1 MDGREFAPPPH
12 LLSHAL
18 GVEAA
23 RERGALA
30 HRAVGRIASTG
41 HSTAPHPAH
50 FQPAKYFPS
59 PLPMATHSG
68 NALMGNS
75 SATFMGSF
83 LASSLG
89 SAPAHP
95 SGPTSSPS
103 EPAFRNPHTATSQIW
118 FSHSHEV
125 PGYSRF
131 SSSLASTFLPM
142 SHLDHHGNGNSVL
155 YGQHRFYDSQKDG
168 FYLRNLPGQPTL
180 LSTNHSFPSISRA
193 APLGSCSR
201 DREMSHSHK
210 AAKDADRLLAAK
222 EAGKERM
229 SKNEGSSMSSQ
240 RTHKER
246 HSEEDG
252 KDGHKIVHPL
262 MPDIRCKEDLAHMH
276 NSMCENRSKQFN
288 NCLTNSKVMN
298 GDSSKT
304 LLASCT
310 NIGGILP
317 RQMDI
322 HTPSR
327 CTKESLRF
335 ERDFRE
341 NVPSGPM
348 HIECSDSWQTPHHSV
363 AYSVPSSL
371 SNIPPPSSTGSG
383 TFPCLQVHSNLDLFY
398 PTQDK
403 AGRELKVTGPT
414 YVPSVGHFG
423 DKSRPFQVTG
433 ENCKVNRSLG
443 KEKGHEKNAERPDV
457 GTAPNS
463 HAHLKLDG
471 KGMEWPHN
479 SAIKGKQQCGTS
491 TGAQMV
497 IPFTPQAAK
506 GPSGKG
512 STYVMPQTQDC
523 FCSRELDT
531 CCAKLTHSGYMLER
545 EQGGDTQEKAPK
557 ESQGQKVARIRH
569 QHHKLPEVEHIGSG
583 SEMKRRPPELS
594 CMSYNGSHIPPW
606 QGAQIP
612 MGEDRKSSYLDP
624 FSSSLQQAAMLS
636 QGSVLNQDMLA
647 QTDEVSAMK
656 SLLKY
661 SSSFPPGTQALI
673 VGQKTPFGGLGNI
686 RASCVHQ
693 EIKLQGGKSS
703 LDLERLDCTKG
714 RENESSQG
722 DGEVRQPPV
731 GIAVAVARQK
741 ENQNKHEVPCGTES
755 IRQHRHLPGVKGSS
769 RSAYVID
776 LEMEEE
782 NNHYRE
788 ERMSLARLDRE
799 RDHLLRMATSR
810 RGLPILPVQTFQG
823 ENKDLVEL
831 ARLRQSNGCPGE
843 LNPNLMVTGG
853 PSLQANQLATDPSA
867 HAHLTPPHWL
877 PRTGSPSVWMGG
889 HSYGIGHP
897 ALHSNL
903 PPGFPASM
911 PSAMQTVFPLSQDPS
926 AQLVILPTEPPA
938 PHPTPHHLAEVI
950 DPAHSLWPPIY
961 PARAPAPHMQH
972 PGQLSVYPRS
982 QLLRQ
987 QELYMLQQQ
996 HHQHQHHQQQQQQ
1009 QQQRA
1014 QALQLQRHAQVADQ
1028 RKAEEPR
1035 LEAEEHTLE
1044 RSRRSHKTVALNSPK
1059 SLSSPV
1065 ILPSAMCSAKLSPCH
1080 HSPSLRPRSGCPT
1093 PQPTA
1098 VCPLPSCPTPA
1109 PAIVPQSSVASP
1121 PPSQS
1126 SAGSQTAAKRVDG
1139 EASQHY
1145 PESFEPELP
1154 PGYSY
1159 TPVSMGYRSPTPLA
1173 HSADPADAETMQPV
1187 PTAAE
1192 PEQSRTIAHGA
1203 KIHCDARSALT
1214 ERASPRE
1221 QQITANTLDTV
1232 EQNEHSL
1239 LRSSEEKE
1247 TANALPTENS
1257 TVEQLEPSVK
1267 DNVPCLR
1274 HLIASQGNDPE
1285 GRLEGEGCRGQ
1296 TSAVGSAHS
1305 TVEPTTLT
1313 NNTLDVRNSD
1323 HSSLVPEADLRMEG
1337 GTDEEAAQVNQ
1348 DEDCESH
1355 RHASER
1361 DEVLKW
1367 RVDCVAGMNALVA
1380 AGLSMGELLALE
1392 PDFAN
1397 IPVPPSRPATSTFNP
1412 CSGMH
1417 GIALLSELAE
1427 LEQRQQNYDG
1437 TAQGE
1442 DEAVLTHDLQSLAT
1456 IAAAC
1461 SLVEALPIELD
1472 DHHVNTEASRSYVV
1486 RIPRV
1491 LNLRRKY
1498 SWRPK
1503 AETVCPLKA
1512 AIDGMDTLE
1521 LEMRMRLAELQRR
1534 YKEKQREL
1542 AKLQRRH
1549 DHDRDENSRS
1559 PARRG
1564 PGRPRKRKHLSTVLS
1579 SLGQLSELEKCD
1591 SKKAKSIRTGLTL
1604 LCEELR
1610 NEVEPK
1616 KKKCKLAGREGKDQE
1631 DGDHKACSEI
1641 KPRAKKDTPQV
1652 SLVSKL
1658 GKYSPSTKPKVLAK
1672 PANKSHTA
1680 AILKS
1685 ASIASPFRA
1694 KVSALPGK
1702 MQKQL
1707 GKPKMFPV
1715 SHSQERA
1722 KQTTAAPEMGLKVE
1736 SGEED
1741 CVSSTRANFAKS
1753 KVVQKAHSTIKKKPG
1768 IQQKR
1773 KAVGVNVRKCTIK
1786 KRKLEVQATLHEK
1799 EWMSTES
1806 DGFSSD
1812 AAPDLSEDEHNY
1824 NSADGS
1830 DGTLELAVKDSNVG
1844 LHTDYSA
1851 AHTATETDPSPS
1863 SIVKL
1868 EANQKAKK
1876 KKERQ
1881 GLLGILGLPSVDG
1894 DVKIKKRPIKHSQDA
1909 GSAVKKNERLP
1920 ATRKK
1925 GLKAEE
1931 KNKKLKNTK
1940 GGAEVTIW
1948 RRCESDRRPLLHR
1961 ERLFPSEASLPA
1973 KLPSRTQAKKA
1984 TPNRCKNV
1992 TRTSKLLQATF
2003 KKSSGLCISQKGT
2016 NSTDYQRNRL
2026 NKLKSKLP
2034 VKESKGRAVSKLL
2047 ESFAA
2052 DGDFAFDD
2060 DSSFSEEDA
2069 NASVSYSAEL
2079 YVPQSCAISKE
2090 DLKEGLHI
2098 LIPKED
2104 KLLYAGSV
2112 RILQTPDIYGVV
2124 IEGERG
2130 NRQRIYSLEQLLQEA
2145 VLDVRPLSRQFLP
2158 PATRVCAYWSQ
2169 KSRCLYP
2176 GTIIQ
2181 TGSSSDEEEEDRDDF
2196 VTVEFDD
2203 GDVGRISLSNIRLLP
2218 PDYKIQCTEP
2228 SPALLVSNGRLRVR
2242 RFPVERRDGIVSN
2255 QNHSLDGHNPAELS
2269 KKSGKKTFLK
2279 GKAEKGKGVSN
2290 SEVSTLLKGEYM
2302 LSKRSET
2309 LINWPG
2315 IVQTKKKIS
2324 TKNTMILENLFEF
2337 NGSTR
2342 RMKGKERFLPI
2353 HGLPPPVFSGGFKVD
2368 SFSSIA
2374 STFGAFGSSPSLIP
2388 NPKPLKYRKMEK
2400 LDISIPK
2407 GGKRKAETEYLVKL
2421 DHEGVMSPKTKN
2433 GKALMMSEKEFG
2445 VKSGAVYSQ
2454 AALLSKE
2461 RNRRIE
2467 LLKGKHA
2474 QLRNLPLSL
2483 AMNEYTGQSEFAMD
2497 CDSDSHSSLSD
2508 MDDEDESRNLRQS
2521 VTSRFMSRLSV
2532 LSSSSGS
2539 SSSST
2544 SGSTST
2550 SSLCS
2555 SDNDDSSYSSDD
2567 DSTLLLQTCMTRP
2580 VPTMLA
2586 SSDPRQA
2593 EAKIAPHSFS
2603 VKSVMS
2609 ATKIKQ
2615 RRQEELRLQK
2625 AKEVSKRQRL
2635 PSVENR
2641 PKISS
2646 FLPARQ
2652 LWKWSGKPTQRRGMK
2667 GKAKKLYYKAIVRGK
2682 ETICVGDCAVFLS
2695 VGRPNL
2701 PYIGRIESMWESWGS
2716 NMVVKVKWF
2725 YHPEETKLGK
2735 KCNDGKKALYQS
2747 CHEDEN
2753 DVQTISHK
2761 CQVVGLEQY
2770 EQMIKTKKYQDSQ
2783 DLYYLAG
2790 TYDPTIGRILNADGV
2805 PNLC

>member
-1 MDGREFAPPPH
+1 
-12 LLSHAL
+12 
-18 GVEAA
+18 
-23 RERGALA
+23 
-30 HRAVGRIASTG
+30 
-41 HSTAPHPAH
+41 
-50 FQPAKYFPS
+50 
-59 PLPMATHSG
+59 
-68 NALMGNS
+68 MGNS

-95 SGPTSSPS
+95 AGPTSSPS
-103 EPAFRNPHTATSQIW
+103 EPAFRSPHSATSQIW

-142 SHLDHHGNGNSVL
+142 SHLDHHSNGNNVL
-155 YGQHRFYDSQKDG
+155 YGQHRFYDTQKDG

-193 APLGSCSR
+193 TPSHPIGSCSR

-210 AAKDADRLLAAK
+210 TIKETDRLLTSK
-222 EAGKERM
+222 EPNKERM
-229 SKNEGSSMSSQ
+229 SKNEANSLNSQ

-246 HSEEDG
+246 HSEDDG
-252 KDGHKIVHPL
+252 KDRHKIVLPL
-262 MPDIRCKEDLAHMH
+262 TPDVRCKEDITNMH
-276 NSMCENRSKQFN
+276 NSMCENRNKHFN
-288 NCLTNSKVMN
+288 SCLTNSKVMN
-298 GDSSKT
+298 GDSNKT

-322 HTPSR
+322 HTPGR

-341 NVPSGPM
+341 NGPSGPV
-348 HIECSDSWQTPHHSV
+348 HVECSDSWQTPHHSV

-371 SNIPPPSSTGSG
+371 SNIPSSSSTASG

-403 AGRELKVTGPT
+403 ASRELKVTGPT
-414 YVPSVGHFG
+414 YVPSVGHFS
-423 DKSRPFQVTG
+423 DKSRPFQVTA
-433 ENCKVNRSLG
+433 ENCKVNRNMG
-443 KEKGHEKNAERPDV
+443 KEKTHDKSTERSDI
-457 GTAPNS
+457 GTVPNS
-463 HAHLKLDG
+463 HTSLKLDG
-471 KGMEWPHN
+471 KGMDWPHN
-479 SAIKGKQQCGTS
+479 SAIKSKQQCVSS

-497 IPFTPQAAK
+497 MPFTPQAAK

-512 STYVMPQTQDC
+512 STYVMPQSQDC
-523 FCSRELDT
+523 FCSKELET
-531 CCAKLTHSGYMLER
+531 CCAKLTHSSYVLDR
-545 EQGGDTQEKAPK
+545 EHGSDAHEKASK
-557 ESQGQKVARIRH
+557 DSQGQKVARIRH

-594 CMSYNGSHIPPW
+594 CMSYNGSHIPSW
-606 QGAQIP
+606 QSPQIP

-636 QGSVLNQDMLA
+636 QGSVLNQDMLG

-693 EIKLQGGKSS
+693 EIKFQSGKSN
-703 LDLERLDCTKG
+703 LDLERPDCAKG
-714 RENESSQG
+714 RESESSQG

-741 ENQNKHEVPCGTES
+741 DNQNKHDLPCSAES
-755 IRQHRHLPGVKGSS
+755 NRQHRHLPGLKGSS

-776 LEMEEE
+776 LEAEEE
-782 NNHYRE
+782 NNHFRE
-788 ERMSLARLDRE
+788 ERMGLSRLDRE
-799 RDHLLRMATSR
+799 RDQLLR
-810 RGLPILPVQTFQG
+810 
-823 ENKDLVEL
+823 ENKELVDF
-831 ARLRQSNGCPGE
+831 ARIRPSNGCPGD
-843 LNPNLMVTGG
+843 LNANLMVTGG
-853 PSLQANQLATDPSA
+853 SSLQANQLGSDPNA
-867 HAHLTPPHWL
+867 HPHLTPSHWL

-938 PHPTPHHLAEVI
+938 PHPTPHHLAEVM

-961 PARAPAPHMQH
+961 PARAPTSHMQH

-982 QLLRQ
+982 PLLRQ
-987 QELYMLQQQ
+987 QELYMLQ
-996 HHQHQHHQQQQQQ
+996 QQQQQQ

-1014 QALQLQRHAQVADQ
+1014 QALELQRHSQLVDH
-1028 RKAEEPR
+1028 RKADERR

-1044 RSRRSHKTVALNSPK
+1044 RNRRSNKAVALSSPK
-1059 SLSSPV
+1059 NLSSPV
-1065 ILPSAMCSAKLSPCH
+1065 ILPSN
-1080 HSPSLRPRSGCPT
+1080 
-1093 PQPTA
+1093 
-1098 VCPLPSCPTPA
+1098 PA
-1109 PAIVPQSSVASP
+1109 TVPQSSAVS
-1121 PPSQS
+1121 PPSQNS
-1126 SAGSQTAAKRVDG
+1126 TGNQTAEKRV
-1139 EASQHY
+1139 ERQPPQHY
-1145 PESFEPELP
+1145 PESFEPDLP
-1154 PGYSY
+1154 PGYTY
-1159 TPVSMGYRSPTPLA
+1159 TTVAMGYSSPSPLV
-1173 HSADPADAETMQPV
+1173 HSADLADPETMQPV
-1187 PTAAE
+1187 TTAAE
-1192 PEQSRTIAHGA
+1192 PEQSRTFTPGE
-1203 KIHCDARSALT
+1203 KIHCDTQSNLAEEVNPT
-1214 ERASPRE
+1214 DK
-1221 QQITANTLDTV
+1221 QITTNKLDVVEQKMHKVLCTSEKKDTVNTL
-1232 EQNEHSL
+1232 L
-1239 LRSSEEKE
+1239 
-1247 TANALPTENS
+1247 AENS
-1257 TVEQLEPSVK
+1257 TVEQLESSVK
-1267 DNVPCLR
+1267 ENMECSR
-1274 HLIASQGNDPE
+1274 HLIASQGIVTDGGLTGEE
-1285 GRLEGEGCRGQ
+1285 GGQ
-1296 TSAVGSAHS
+1296 DNSVTKSPHS
-1305 TVEPTTLT
+1305 TSESRTLPDE
-1313 NNTLDVRNSD
+1313 TLDVRNSD
-1323 HSSLVPEADLRMEG
+1323 CLGSVAEMDLNQECRIV
-1337 GTDEEAAQVNQ
+1337 EETKQVNQ
-1348 DEDCESH
+1348 DEDSETSH
-1355 RHASER
+1355 DASER
-1361 DEVLKW
+1361 DEVFKW
-1367 RVDCVAGMNALVA
+1367 RLDCMAGMDALVA
-1380 AGLSMGELLALE
+1380 AGLSMGELFGLE
-1392 PDFAN
+1392 PE
-1397 IPVPPSRPATSTFNP
+1397 VPSAPIVPSCPTTSTYYP
-1412 CSGMH
+1412 GSGMH

-1427 LEQRQQNYDG
+1427 LERQRQSYDG
-1437 TAQGE
+1437 TSQGE
-1442 DEAVLTHDLQSLAT
+1442 DEAILTHDLQRLAT
-1456 IAAAC
+1456 IAAAR
-1461 SLVEALPIELD
+1461 SLVEAVPLEMD
-1472 DHHVNTEASRSYVV
+1472 DPQTDLGSSRSYVV

-1498 SWRPK
+1498 SWSPK
-1503 AETVCPLKA
+1503 AETVCPLKV
-1512 AIDGMDTLE
+1512 AIDGMDTQE
-1521 LEMRMRLAELQRR
+1521 LEMRMKLAELQRR

-1549 DHDRDENSRS
+1549 DHERDENSRS

-1591 SKKAKSIRTGLTL
+1591 SKKAKSIRTGLSL

-1610 NEVEPK
+1610 NEGEPK
-1616 KKKCKLAGREGKDQE
+1616 KKKCKLPGRESKEQE
-1631 DGDHKACSEI
+1631 YSGNKTGSEM
-1641 KPRAKKDTPQV
+1641 KPKAKKDTPQTN
-1652 SLVSKL
+1652 LTSKL
-1658 GKYSPSTKPKVLAK
+1658 GKYSSRPKQKVLGKA
-1672 PANKSHTA
+1672 ANKSHTT

-1685 ASIASPFRA
+1685 ANTSHFRG
-1694 KVSALPGK
+1694 KTTALPGK
-1702 MQKQL
+1702 IQKQL
-1707 GKPKMFPV
+1707 GKAKTASIP
-1715 SHSQERA
+1715 HSQERA
-1722 KQTTAAPEMGLKVE
+1722 KHSTATSEKASKIE

-1741 CVSSTRANFAKS
+1741 GLSTSKVPFSKS
-1753 KVVQKAHSTIKKKPG
+1753 KAAQKTNSDMKKKPG
-1768 IQQKR
+1768 IQPKR
-1773 KAVGVNVRKCTIK
+1773 RAVGVKVQKASNK
-1786 KRKLEVQATLHEK
+1786 KQKQEAQALVTEK

-1812 AAPDLSEDEHNY
+1812 ADMSEDDNNY

-1830 DGTLELAVKDSNVG
+1830 DAITELPIKDSNPG
-1844 LHTDYSA
+1844 LRTEYSA
-1851 AHTATETDPSPS
+1851 SLTATDIGPSPS
-1863 SIVKL
+1863 SVVKL

-1881 GLLGILGLPSVDG
+1881 GLLGTLGFSSADG
-1894 DVKIKKRPIKHSQDA
+1894 DVKIKKRPAKHGLES
-1909 GSAVKKNERLP
+1909 SNAVKKTEKLP
-1920 ATRKK
+1920 AMKK
-1925 GLKAEE
+1925 KALKAGE
-1931 KNKKLKNTK
+1931 KNKKMKNSK
-1940 GGAEVTIW
+1940 G
-1948 RRCESDRRPLLHR
+1948 
-1961 ERLFPSEASLPA
+1961 PA
-1973 KLPSRTQAKKA
+1973 
-1984 TPNRCKNV
+1984 
-1992 TRTSKLLQATF
+1992 
-2003 KKSSGLCISQKGT
+2003 
-2016 NSTDYQRNRL
+2016 
-2026 NKLKSKLP
+2026 
-2034 VKESKGRAVSKLL
+2034 ESKGRAVSKLL

-2052 DGDFAFDD
+2052 EDDFAFDE
-2060 DSSFSEEDA
+2060 DSSFSEEDE
-2069 NASVSYSAEL
+2069 NASVSCSAEL
-2079 YVPQSCAISKE
+2079 CVPQSCSISKE
-2090 DLKEGLHI
+2090 DLKEGLRI

-2104 KLLYAGSV
+2104 KLLYAGCV
-2112 RILQTPDIYGVV
+2112 KILQSPDIYSVV

-2145 VLDVRPLSRQFLP
+2145 VLDVKPSSTQFLP
-2158 PATRVCAYWSQ
+2158 PSTRVCAYWSQ

-2176 GTIIQ
+2176 GTIVQ
-2181 TGSSSDEEEEDRDDF
+2181 SSSSEEEEEEDASDF

-2242 RFPVERRDGIVSN
+2242 KLPSEKREIAESS
-2255 QNHSLDGHNPAELS
+2255 QNHTLNGKNSSELS
-2269 KKSGKKTFLK
+2269 KNSGKKTSVK
-2279 GKAEKGKGVSN
+2279 GKAGKGVLN
-2290 SEVSTLLKGEYM
+2290 TEVSTLLKAGHM
-2302 LSKRSET
+2302 LSKKT
-2309 LINWPG
+2309 DVLINWPG
-2315 IVQTKKKIS
+2315 IIQTKKRNSSKS
-2324 TKNTMILENLFEF
+2324 TTALENLFQL
-2337 NGSTR
+2337 NGSTK
-2342 RMKGKERFLPI
+2342 RMKGKERFLPVQ
-2353 HGLPPPVFSGGFKVD
+2353 GLPPPIFSGGFEVD

-2374 STFGAFGSSPSLIP
+2374 NTFASFGSSSSLAP
-2388 NPKPLKYRKMEK
+2388 NPKALKYRRVEK
-2400 LDISIPK
+2400 LDVSVPK
-2407 GGKRKAETEYLVKL
+2407 GGKRKTGAEYLVKL
-2421 DHEGVMSPKTKN
+2421 DHEGVTSPKTKN
-2433 GKALMMSEKEFG
+2433 GKALLMSEKEFG
-2445 VKSGAVYSQ
+2445 GKVAAGYSQ
-2454 AALLSKE
+2454 LSKE
-2461 RNRRIE
+2461 RNGRIE

-2474 QLRNLPLSL
+2474 QLQNLPMSL
-2483 AMNEYTGQSEFAMD
+2483 AMNEYTGQSEFGMD
-2497 CDSDSHSSLSD
+2497 CDTDSHSSYSY
-2508 MDDEDESRNLRQS
+2508 DEEENRNLQQS
-2521 VTSRFMSRLSV
+2521 VTSRFMTRLSV
-2532 LSSSSGS
+2532 SSSSSAS

-2567 DSTLLLQTCMTRP
+2567 DSTVLLQTCMTHP
-2580 VPTMLA
+2580 VPAMLTP
-2586 SSDPRQA
+2586 SDPRQT
-2593 EAKIAPHSFS
+2593 EPKMSPPSFS
-2603 VKSVMS
+2603 VKSVMP
-2609 ATKIKQ
+2609 ANKIKLK
-2615 RRQEELRLQK
+2615 RQEEFRLQK
-2625 AKEVSKRQRL
+2625 AKELSKRQRL

-2761 CQVVGLEQY
+2761 CQVVSLEHY

-2805 PNLC
+2805 PSLC

>member
-95 SGPTSSPS
+95 AGPTSSPS
-103 EPAFRNPHTATSQIW
+103 EPAFRSPHSATSQIW

-142 SHLDHHGNGNSVL
+142 SHLDHHSNGNNVL
-155 YGQHRFYDSQKDG
+155 YGQHRFYDTQKDG

-193 APLGSCSR
+193 TPSHPIGSCSR

-210 AAKDADRLLAAK
+210 TIKETDRLLTSK
-222 EAGKERM
+222 EPNKERM
-229 SKNEGSSMSSQ
+229 SKNEANSLNSQ

-246 HSEEDG
+246 HSEDDG
-252 KDGHKIVHPL
+252 KDRHKIVLPL
-262 MPDIRCKEDLAHMH
+262 TPDVRCKEDITNMH
-276 NSMCENRSKQFN
+276 NSMCENRNKHFN
-288 NCLTNSKVMN
+288 SCLTNSKVMN
-298 GDSSKT
+298 GDSNKT

-322 HTPSR
+322 HTPGR

-341 NVPSGPM
+341 NGPSGPV
-348 HIECSDSWQTPHHSV
+348 HVECSDSWQTPHHSV

-371 SNIPPPSSTGSG
+371 SNIPSSSSTASG

-403 AGRELKVTGPT
+403 ASRELKVTGPT
-414 YVPSVGHFG
+414 YVPSVGHFS
-423 DKSRPFQVTG
+423 DKSRPFQVTA
-433 ENCKVNRSLG
+433 ENCKVNRNMG
-443 KEKGHEKNAERPDV
+443 KEKTHDKSTERSDI
-457 GTAPNS
+457 GTVPNS
-463 HAHLKLDG
+463 HTSLKLDG
-471 KGMEWPHN
+471 KGMDWPHN
-479 SAIKGKQQCGTS
+479 SAIKSKQQCVSS

-497 IPFTPQAAK
+497 MPFTPQAAK

-512 STYVMPQTQDC
+512 STYVMPQSQDC
-523 FCSRELDT
+523 FCSKELET
-531 CCAKLTHSGYMLER
+531 CCAKLTHSSYMLDR
-545 EQGGDTQEKAPK
+545 EHGSDAHEKASK
-557 ESQGQKVARIRH
+557 DSQGQKVARIRH
-569 QHHKLPEVEHIGSG
+569 QHHKLPEVEHIASG
-583 SEMKRRPPELS
+583 SEIKRRPPELS
-594 CMSYNGSHIPPW
+594 CMSYNGSHIPSW
-606 QGAQIP
+606 QSPQIP

-636 QGSVLNQDMLA
+636 QGSVLNQDMLG

-693 EIKLQGGKSS
+693 EIKFQSGKSN
-703 LDLERLDCTKG
+703 LDLERPDCAKG
-714 RENESSQG
+714 RESESSQG

-741 ENQNKHEVPCGTES
+741 DNQNKHDLPCSAES
-755 IRQHRHLPGVKGSS
+755 NRQHRHLPGLKGSS

-776 LEMEEE
+776 LEAEEE
-782 NNHYRE
+782 NNHFRE
-788 ERMSLARLDRE
+788 ERMGLSRLDRE
-799 RDHLLRMATSR
+799 RDQLLR
-810 RGLPILPVQTFQG
+810 
-823 ENKDLVEL
+823 ENKELVDF
-831 ARLRQSNGCPGE
+831 ARIRPSNGCPGD
-843 LNPNLMVTGG
+843 LNANLMVTGG
-853 PSLQANQLATDPSA
+853 SSLQANQLGSDPNA
-867 HAHLTPPHWL
+867 HPHLTPPHWL

-938 PHPTPHHLAEVI
+938 PHPTPHHLAEVM

-961 PARAPAPHMQH
+961 PARAPTSHMQH

-982 QLLRQ
+982 PLLRQ
-987 QELYMLQQQ
+987 QELYMLQ
-996 HHQHQHHQQQQQQ
+996 QQQQQQ

-1014 QALQLQRHAQVADQ
+1014 QALELQRHSQLVDH
-1028 RKAEEPR
+1028 RKADERR

-1044 RSRRSHKTVALNSPK
+1044 RNRRSNKAVSLSSPK
-1059 SLSSPV
+1059 NLSSPV
-1065 ILPSAMCSAKLSPCH
+1065 ILPSSMCSAKLSPCH
-1080 HSPSLRPRSGCPT
+1080 HSPSLGPKSGSPT
-1093 PQPTA
+1093 PQPNA
-1098 VCPLPSCPTPA
+1098 VCALPSCPSSDPA
-1109 PAIVPQSSVASP
+1109 TVPQSSAVS
-1121 PPSQS
+1121 PPSQNS
-1126 SAGSQTAAKRVDG
+1126 TENQTAEKRV
-1139 EASQHY
+1139 ERQPPQHY
-1145 PESFEPELP
+1145 PGSFEPDLP
-1154 PGYSY
+1154 PGYTY
-1159 TPVSMGYRSPTPLA
+1159 TAVAMGYSSPSPLV
-1173 HSADPADAETMQPV
+1173 HSADLADPETMQPV
-1187 PTAAE
+1187 TTAAE
-1192 PEQSRTIAHGA
+1192 PEQSRTFTPGE
-1203 KIHCDARSALT
+1203 KIHCDTQSNLAEEVNPT
-1214 ERASPRE
+1214 DK
-1221 QQITANTLDTV
+1221 QITTNNLDVVEQKMHKVLCTSEKKDTVNTL
-1232 EQNEHSL
+1232 L
-1239 LRSSEEKE
+1239 
-1247 TANALPTENS
+1247 AENS
-1257 TVEQLEPSVK
+1257 TVEQLESSVK
-1267 DNVPCLR
+1267 ENMECSR
-1274 HLIASQGNDPE
+1274 HLIASQGIVTDGGLTGEE
-1285 GRLEGEGCRGQ
+1285 GGQ
-1296 TSAVGSAHS
+1296 DNSVTKSPHS
-1305 TVEPTTLT
+1305 TSESRTLPDE
-1313 NNTLDVRNSD
+1313 TLDVRNSD
-1323 HSSLVPEADLRMEG
+1323 CLGSVAEMDLNQECRIV
-1337 GTDEEAAQVNQ
+1337 EEAKQVNQ
-1348 DEDCESH
+1348 DEDSETSH
-1355 RHASER
+1355 DASER
-1361 DEVLKW
+1361 DEVFKW
-1367 RVDCVAGMNALVA
+1367 RLDCMAGMDALVA
-1380 AGLSMGELLALE
+1380 AGLSMGELFGLE
-1392 PDFAN
+1392 PE
-1397 IPVPPSRPATSTFNP
+1397 VPSAPIAPSFPTTSTYYP
-1412 CSGMH
+1412 GSGMH

-1427 LEQRQQNYDG
+1427 LERQRQSYDG
-1437 TAQGE
+1437 TSQGE
-1442 DEAVLTHDLQSLAT
+1442 DEAILTHDLQSLAT
-1456 IAAAC
+1456 IAAAR
-1461 SLVEALPIELD
+1461 SLVEAVPLEMD
-1472 DHHVNTEASRSYVV
+1472 DPQTDLGSSRSYVV

-1498 SWRPK
+1498 SWSPK
-1503 AETVCPLKA
+1503 AETVCPLKV
-1512 AIDGMDTLE
+1512 AIDGMDTQE
-1521 LEMRMRLAELQRR
+1521 LEMRMKLAELQRR

-1549 DHDRDENSRS
+1549 DHERDENSRS

-1591 SKKAKSIRTGLTL
+1591 SKKAKSIRTGLSL

-1610 NEVEPK
+1610 NEGEPK
-1616 KKKCKLAGREGKDQE
+1616 KKKCKLPGRESKEQE
-1631 DGDHKACSEI
+1631 YSGNKTGSEM
-1641 KPRAKKDTPQV
+1641 KPKAKKDTPQTN
-1652 SLVSKL
+1652 LTSKL
-1658 GKYSPSTKPKVLAK
+1658 GKYSSRPKQKVLGKA
-1672 PANKSHTA
+1672 ANKSHTT

-1685 ASIASPFRA
+1685 ANTSHFRG
-1694 KVSALPGK
+1694 KTTALPGK
-1702 MQKQL
+1702 IQKQL
-1707 GKPKMFPV
+1707 GKAKTASIP
-1715 SHSQERA
+1715 HSQERA
-1722 KQTTAAPEMGLKVE
+1722 KHSTATSEKASKIE

-1741 CVSSTRANFAKS
+1741 GLSTSKVPFSKS
-1753 KVVQKAHSTIKKKPG
+1753 KAAQKTNSDMKKKPG
-1768 IQQKR
+1768 IQPKR
-1773 KAVGVNVRKCTIK
+1773 RAVGVKVQKATNK
-1786 KRKLEVQATLHEK
+1786 KQKQEAQALVTEK

-1812 AAPDLSEDEHNY
+1812 AGQLISDMSEDDNNY

-1830 DGTLELAVKDSNVG
+1830 DAITELPIKDSNPG
-1844 LHTDYSA
+1844 LRTEYSA
-1851 AHTATETDPSPS
+1851 SLTATDIGPSPS
-1863 SIVKL
+1863 SVVKL

-1881 GLLGILGLPSVDG
+1881 GLLGTLGFSSADG
-1894 DVKIKKRPIKHSQDA
+1894 DVKIKKRPAKHGLES
-1909 GSAVKKNERLP
+1909 SNAVKKTEKLP
-1920 ATRKK
+1920 AMKK
-1925 GLKAEE
+1925 KALKAGE
-1931 KNKKLKNTK
+1931 KNKKMKNSK
-1940 GGAEVTIW
+1940 GPAEVTIW
-1948 RRCESDRRPLLHR
+1948 HHFESDLRPLLHDG
-1961 ERLFPSEASLPA
+1961 RLLPGGSSVPA
-1973 KLPSRTQAKKA
+1973 KLASRRQTRKGSA
-1984 TPNRCKNV
+1984 NRCKNV
-1992 TRTSKLLQATF
+1992 TRKNKVLQATF
-2003 KKSSGLCISQKGT
+2003 KKSSGLCLSQKRA
-2016 NSTDYQRNRL
+2016 NPTDHNRNRL

-2052 DGDFAFDD
+2052 EDDFAFDE
-2060 DSSFSEEDA
+2060 DSSFSEEDE
-2069 NASVSYSAEL
+2069 NASVSCSADL
-2079 YVPQSCAISKE
+2079 CVPQSCTISKE
-2090 DLKEGLHI
+2090 DLKEGLRI

-2104 KLLYAGSV
+2104 KLLYAGCV
-2112 RILQTPDIYGVV
+2112 KILQSPDIYSVV

-2145 VLDVRPLSRQFLP
+2145 VLDVKPSSTQFLP
-2158 PATRVCAYWSQ
+2158 PSTRVCAYWSQ

-2181 TGSSSDEEEEDRDDF
+2181 TGSSSEEEEEEDASDF

-2242 RFPVERRDGIVSN
+2242 KLPSEKREIAESS
-2255 QNHSLDGHNPAELS
+2255 QNHTLNGKNSSELS
-2269 KKSGKKTFLK
+2269 KSSGKKTSVK
-2279 GKAEKGKGVSN
+2279 GKAGKGVLN
-2290 SEVSTLLKGEYM
+2290 TEVSTLLKAGHM
-2302 LSKRSET
+2302 LSKKT
-2309 LINWPG
+2309 DVLINWPG
-2315 IVQTKKKIS
+2315 IIQTKKRNSSKS
-2324 TKNTMILENLFEF
+2324 TTALENLFQL
-2337 NGSTR
+2337 NGSTK
-2342 RMKGKERFLPI
+2342 RMRGKERFLPVQ
-2353 HGLPPPVFSGGFKVD
+2353 GLPPPIFSGGFEVD

-2374 STFGAFGSSPSLIP
+2374 NTFASFGSSSSLAP
-2388 NPKPLKYRKMEK
+2388 NPKALKYRRVEKM
-2400 LDISIPK
+2400 DVSVPK
-2407 GGKRKAETEYLVKL
+2407 GGKRKTGAEYLVKL
-2421 DHEGVMSPKTKN
+2421 DHEGVTSPKTKN
-2433 GKALMMSEKEFG
+2433 GKALLMSEKEFG
-2445 VKSGAVYSQ
+2445 GKVATGYSQ
-2454 AALLSKE
+2454 LSKE
-2461 RNRRIE
+2461 RNGRIE

-2474 QLRNLPLSL
+2474 QLQNLPMSL
-2483 AMNEYTGQSEFAMD
+2483 AMNEYTGQSEFGMD
-2497 CDSDSHSSLSD
+2497 CDTDSHSSYSY
-2508 MDDEDESRNLRQS
+2508 DEEENRNLQQS
-2521 VTSRFMSRLSV
+2521 VTSRFMTRLSV
-2532 LSSSSGS
+2532 SSSSSAS

-2567 DSTLLLQTCMTRP
+2567 DSTVLLQTCMTHP
-2580 VPTMLA
+2580 VPAMLTP
-2586 SSDPRQA
+2586 SDPRQT
-2593 EAKIAPHSFS
+2593 EPKMSPPSFS
-2603 VKSVMS
+2603 VKSVMP
-2609 ATKIKQ
+2609 ANKIKLK
-2615 RRQEELRLQK
+2615 RQEEFRLQK
-2625 AKEVSKRQRL
+2625 AKELSKRQRL

-2761 CQVVGLEQY
+2761 CQVVSLEHY

-2805 PNLC
+2805 PSLC

>member
-89 SAPAHP
+89 SASAHP
-95 SGPTSSPS
+95 AGPTSSPS
-103 EPAFRNPHTATSQIW
+103 EPAFRSPHTATSQIW

-142 SHLDHHGNGNSVL
+142 SHLDHHGNSNSVL

-180 LSTNHSFPSISRA
+180 LSTNHSFPSISRT
-193 APLGSCSR
+193 APIGSCTR

-210 AAKDADRLLAAK
+210 TVKETERPLAAK
-222 EAGKERM
+222 EPGKERM
-229 SKNEGSSMSSQ
+229 SKNETNTMNSQ

-252 KDGHKIVHPL
+252 KDGRKIVHSL
-262 MPDIRCKEDLAHMH
+262 MPDIRCKEDLTNMH
-276 NSMCENRSKQFN
+276 NSMCENRNKQFN
-288 NCLTNSKVMN
+288 SCLTNSKVMN

-322 HTPSR
+322 HTPGR

-335 ERDFRE
+335 ERDLRE
-341 NVPSGPM
+341 NGPSGPM

-371 SNIPPPSSTGSG
+371 SNIPPSSSTGSG

-423 DKSRPFQVTG
+423 DKSRPFQVAA
-433 ENCKVNRSLG
+433 EDCKISRSMG
-443 KEKGHEKNAERPDV
+443 KEKTQEKTTERTDV
-457 GTAPNS
+457 GTVPGS
-463 HAHLKLDG
+463 HLHLKLDG
-471 KGMEWPHN
+471 KGMDWPHN
-479 SAIKGKQQCGTS
+479 SAIKSKQQCGSS

-523 FCSRELDT
+523 FCSRELET
-531 CCAKLTHSGYMLER
+531 CCAKLTHSSYMLDR
-545 EQGGDTQEKAPK
+545 EQGSDVQEKASK
-557 ESQGQKVARIRH
+557 DSQGQKVARIRH

-594 CMSYNGSHIPPW
+594 CMSYSGSHIPPW

-612 MGEDRKSSYLDP
+612 MGEDRKNSYLDP

-636 QGSVLNQDMLA
+636 QGSVLNQDMLGQA
-647 QTDEVSAMK
+647 DEVSAMK

-693 EIKLQGGKSS
+693 EIKLQSGKSS

-714 RENESSQG
+714 RESESSQG

-741 ENQNKHEVPCGTES
+741 DNQKHELPCGGES
-755 IRQHRHLPGVKGSS
+755 SRQHRHVPGVKGSS

-776 LEMEEE
+776 LEVEEE
-782 NNHYRE
+782 GNHFRE
-788 ERMSLARLDRE
+788 ERMGLARLDRE
-799 RDHLLRMATSR
+799 RDHLLR
-810 RGLPILPVQTFQG
+810 

-831 ARLRQSNGCPGE
+831 ARIRPSNGCPGD

-853 PSLQANQLATDPSA
+853 SSLQANQLGTDPSA
-867 HAHLTPPHWL
+867 HPHLTTPHWL
-877 PRTGSPSVWMGG
+877 PRTGSPSVWMGS

-938 PHPTPHHLAEVI
+938 AHPTPHHLAEVI

-961 PARAPAPHMQH
+961 PARAPASHMQH

-996 HHQHQHHQQQQQQ
+996 HQQHQQQQQQQQ

-1014 QALQLQRHAQVADQ
+1014 QALQLQRHSQLTDQ
-1028 RKAEEPR
+1028 RKAEESR
-1035 LEAEEHTLE
+1035 IEAEEHTLE
-1044 RSRRSHKTVALNSPK
+1044 RNRRSHKTVALNSPK
-1059 SLSSPV
+1059 NLSSPV
-1065 ILPSAMCSAKLSPCH
+1065 ILPSGMCSAKLSPCR
-1080 HSPSLRPRSGCPT
+1080 HSPSLTPKSGCPT

-1098 VCPLPSCPTPA
+1098 VCPLPSCPTSGPA
-1109 PAIVPQSSVASP
+1109 AVPQTSVVSP
-1121 PPSQS
+1121 PSSQNS
-1126 SAGSQTAAKRVDG
+1126 TGSQMAEKRVEG
-1139 EASQHY
+1139 EPSQHY
-1145 PESFEPELP
+1145 SESFEPEIP

-1159 TPVSMGYRSPTPLA
+1159 TAVTMGYRSPTPLV
-1173 HSADPADAETMQPV
+1173 HPANPTDAETMQPV
-1187 PTAAE
+1187 PTPSAE
-1192 PEQSRTIAHGA
+1192 PEQSRTITPGA
-1203 KIHCDARSALT
+1203 KIHCDTHSVLT
-1214 ERASPRE
+1214 VGTSPSE
-1221 QQITANTLDTV
+1221 QQITASDLDIV
-1232 EQNEHSL
+1232 EQHEHSL
-1239 LRSSEEKE
+1239 LRSTEEKE
-1247 TANALPTENS
+1247 TVNVSPAENS
-1257 TVEQLEPSVK
+1257 TVEQLEPSMK
-1267 DNVPCLR
+1267 ENMECLR
-1274 HLIASQGNDPE
+1274 HLIASQGNDTD
-1285 GRLEGEGCRGQ
+1285 GRLTEECGQ
-1296 TSAVGSAHS
+1296 ETSANESPHS
-1305 TVEPTTLT
+1305 TSEPTTLT
-1313 NNTLDVRNSD
+1313 NETLDVRNSD
-1323 HSSLVPEADLRMEG
+1323 HLSSVPETDLKRECNTAG
-1337 GTDEEAAQVNQ
+1337 EATQENQ
-1348 DEDCESH
+1348 DEDSEISH
-1355 RHASER
+1355 DAPER

-1367 RVDCVAGMNALVA
+1367 RLDCIAGMNALVA
-1380 AGLSMGELLALE
+1380 AGLSMGDLLALE
-1392 PDFAN
+1392 PEFPSTP
-1397 IPVPPSRPATSTFNP
+1397 IPPSRPATSTFYP

-1427 LEQRQQNYDG
+1427 LEQQSYN
-1437 TAQGE
+1437 ASCQGE
-1442 DEAVLTHDLQSLAT
+1442 DKAVLTHDLQSLAT
-1456 IAAAC
+1456 IAAAR
-1461 SLVEALPIELD
+1461 SLVEALPIELG
-1472 DHHVNTEASRSYVV
+1472 HPHIETEPSKSYVV

-1498 SWRPK
+1498 SWHPK

-1512 AIDGMDTLE
+1512 AIDGMDALE

-1542 AKLQRRH
+1542 TKLQRRH
-1549 DHDRDENSRS
+1549 DHERDENSRS

-1579 SLGQLSELEKCD
+1579 SLGQLSELEKSD
-1591 SKKAKSIRTGLTL
+1591 SKKAKSIRPGLSL

-1616 KKKCKLAGREGKDQE
+1616 KKKCKLAAREGKEQE
-1631 DGDHKACSEI
+1631 DGGNKAGLEI
-1641 KPRAKKDTPQV
+1641 KPRAKKDTPQT
-1652 SLVSKL
+1652 SITAKL
-1658 GKYSPSTKPKVLAK
+1658 GKYTSRPKPKVLAK
-1672 PANKSHTA
+1672 ATNKSHTA

-1685 ASIASPFRA
+1685 ANTTNPFRG
-1694 KVSALPGK
+1694 KTSSLPGK
-1702 MQKQL
+1702 IQKQM
-1707 GKPKMFPV
+1707 GKPKTFPV
-1715 SHSQERA
+1715 THNQDRA
-1722 KQTTAAPEMGLKVE
+1722 KHIPATPETGLKME

-1741 CVSSTRANFAKS
+1741 TKATFAKN
-1753 KVVQKAHSTIKKKPG
+1753 KVVPKANSVIKKRPG

-1773 KAVGVNVRKCTIK
+1773 KAAGVKVQKSSSK
-1786 KRKLEVQATLHEK
+1786 KRKQETQAALNEK
-1799 EWMSTES
+1799 DWMSSES

-1812 AAPDLSEDEHNY
+1812 VGPDLTEDEHNY
-1824 NSADGS
+1824 ISADGS
-1830 DGTLELAVKDSNVG
+1830 DEAPELSIKDSSSG
-1844 LHTDYSA
+1844 LHTEYSTA
-1851 AHTATETDPSPS
+1851 LTATETGPSPS
-1863 SIVKL
+1863 SVVKL

-1881 GLLGILGLPSVDG
+1881 GLLGTFGLASVDG
-1894 DVKIKKRPIKHSQDA
+1894 DVKIKKRPVKHSLEP
-1909 GSAVKKNERLP
+1909 GSAAKKSEKPP
-1920 ATRKK
+1920 AMKKK
-1925 GLKAEE
+1925 GLKTGE
-1931 KNKKLKNTK
+1931 KNKKLKSTK
-1940 GGAEVTIW
+1940 GGAEVAIW
-1948 RRCESDRRPLLHR
+1948 RRRESDLRPLLHR
-1961 ERLFPSEASLPA
+1961 ERIIPSDASVPV
-1973 KLPSRTQAKKA
+1973 KLVSRTQAKKTTA
-1984 TPNRCKNV
+1984 NRCKNV
-1992 TRTSKLLQATF
+1992 TRKSKLLQATF
-2003 KKSSGLCISQKGT
+2003 KKSSGFCLSQKGT
-2016 NSTDYQRNRL
+2016 ISTDYQRTRL

-2052 DGDFAFDD
+2052 EDDFAFDE

-2069 NASVSYSAEL
+2069 NTSVSCSAEL

-2090 DLKEGLHI
+2090 DLKEGLQI

-2112 RILQTPDIYGVV
+2112 KVLQSPDIYGVV

-2145 VLDVRPLSRQFLP
+2145 VLDVRPPSRHFLP
-2158 PATRVCAYWSQ
+2158 PTTRVCAYWSQ

-2176 GTIIQ
+2176 GTIVQ
-2181 TGSSSDEEEEDRDDF
+2181 TGSSSDEEDEDRDDF

-2203 GDVGRISLSNIRLLP
+2203 GDVGRISLLNIRLLP

-2242 RFPVERRDGIVSN
+2242 RLPVEKREGTAST
-2255 QNHSLDGHNPAELS
+2255 QNHSVDGPNSTDLS
-2269 KKSGKKTFLK
+2269 KKSGKKTLLK

-2290 SEVSTLLKGEYM
+2290 SEISTLLKGEHI
-2302 LSKRSET
+2302 LSKKSNT

-2315 IVQTKKKIS
+2315 NVQTKKKIS
-2324 TKNTMILENLFEF
+2324 SKNTAVLENLFEL

-2342 RMKGKERFLPI
+2342 RLKGKERFLPL
-2353 HGLPPPVFSGGFKVD
+2353 HGLPPPVFSGGFEVD
-2368 SFSSIA
+2368 SFGSIA
-2374 STFGAFGSSPSLIP
+2374 STFGAFGSSPSLMP
-2388 NPKPLKYRKMEK
+2388 NPKPVKYRKMEK

-2407 GGKRKAETEYLVKL
+2407 AGKRKTETEYLVKL

-2433 GKALMMSEKEFG
+2433 GKALLMSEKEFG
-2445 VKSGAVYSQ
+2445 VKSDAAYSQ
-2454 AALLSKE
+2454 AALISKE
-2461 RNRRIE
+2461 RNGRME

-2474 QLRNLPLSL
+2474 QLQNLPISL
-2483 AMNEYTGQSEFAMD
+2483 AMNEYTGQSEFGMD

-2550 SSLCS
+2550 SSMCS

-2580 VPTMLA
+2580 VAAMLA

-2593 EAKIAPHSFS
+2593 ETKISPHSFS
-2603 VKSVMS
+2603 IKSVMS
-2609 ATKIKQ
+2609 ANKMKQ
-2615 RRQEELRLQK
+2615 KRQEELRLQK
-2625 AKEVSKRQRL
+2625 AKEISKRQRL
-2635 PSVENR
+2635 PSVGNR

-2682 ETICVGDCAVFLS
+2682 ETICIGDCAVFLS

-2761 CQVVGLEQY
+2761 CQVVSLEQY
-2770 EQMIKTKKYQDSQ
+2770 EQLIKTKKHQDSQ

-2805 PNLC
+2805 PSLC

>member
-1 MDGREFAPPPH
+1 MDGRDFAPPH

-23 RERGALA
+23 RERGALS
-30 HRAVGRIASTG
+30 HRAVGRIASSG
-41 HSTAPHPAH
+41 HSTAPHQAH
-50 FQPAKYFPS
+50 FQPAKYFPP

-95 SGPTSSPS
+95 AGPTSSPS
-103 EPAFRNPHTATSQIW
+103 EPAFRSPHSATSQIW

-131 SSSLASTFLPM
+131 SSGLASTFLPM
-142 SHLDHHGNGNSVL
+142 SHLDHHSNSNSVL
-155 YGQHRFYDSQKDG
+155 YGQHRFYDTQKDG

-193 APLGSCSR
+193 APSHPIGSCSR
-201 DREMSHSHK
+201 DRELSHSHK
-210 AAKDADRLLAAK
+210 TIKETDRLLTAK
-222 EAGKERM
+222 EANKERM
-229 SKNEGSSMSSQ
+229 SKNEANSMNSQ

-252 KDGHKIVHPL
+252 KDRHKIVLPL
-262 MPDIRCKEDLAHMH
+262 MPDVRCKEDITNMH
-276 NSMCENRSKQFN
+276 NSMCENRNKHLNS
-288 NCLTNSKVMN
+288 CLTNSKVMN
-298 GDSSKT
+298 GDSNKT

-322 HTPSR
+322 HTPGR

-341 NVPSGPM
+341 NGPSGPI

-371 SNIPPPSSTGSG
+371 SNIPSSSNTASG

-414 YVPSVGHFG
+414 YVPSVGHFS
-423 DKSRPFQVTG
+423 DKSRPFQVAA
-433 ENCKVNRSLG
+433 ENCKVNRNIG
-443 KEKGHEKNAERPDV
+443 KDKTHDKSTERSEI
-457 GTAPNS
+457 GTVPNS
-463 HAHLKLDG
+463 HTPLKLDG
-471 KGMEWPHN
+471 KGMDWPHN
-479 SAIKGKQQCGTS
+479 SAIKSKQQCDSS

-497 IPFTPQAAK
+497 MPFTPQAAK

-512 STYVMPQTQDC
+512 STYVMPQSQDC
-523 FCSRELDT
+523 FCSKELET
-531 CCAKLTHSGYMLER
+531 CCAKLTHSSYMLDR
-545 EQGGDTQEKAPK
+545 EHGSDAHEKASK
-557 ESQGQKVARIRH
+557 DSQGQKVARIRH

-594 CMSYNGSHIPPW
+594 CMSYNGSHIPSW
-606 QGAQIP
+606 QSPQIP
-612 MGEDRKSSYLDP
+612 LGEERKNSYLDP

-636 QGSVLNQDMLA
+636 QGSVLNQDMLG

-693 EIKLQGGKSS
+693 EIKFQSGKSN
-703 LDLERLDCTKG
+703 LDLERPDCVKG
-714 RENESSQG
+714 RESESSQG

-741 ENQNKHEVPCGTES
+741 DNHNKNELPCSAES
-755 IRQHRHLPGVKGSS
+755 SRQHRHIPGLKGSS

-776 LEMEEE
+776 LEAEEE
-782 NNHYRE
+782 NNHFRE
-788 ERMSLARLDRE
+788 ERMGLSRLDRE
-799 RDHLLRMATSR
+799 RDHLLR
-810 RGLPILPVQTFQG
+810 
-823 ENKDLVEL
+823 ENKELVEF
-831 ARLRQSNGCPGE
+831 ARIRPGSGCPGD

-853 PSLQANQLATDPSA
+853 SSLQANQLGTDPNA
-867 HAHLTPPHWL
+867 HPHLTPPHWL

-903 PPGFPASM
+903 PPGFSASM

-938 PHPTPHHLAEVI
+938 PHPTPHHLAEVM

-961 PARAPAPHMQH
+961 PARAPTSHMQH

-996 HHQHQHHQQQQQQ
+996 HQQHQQQQQQ

-1014 QALQLQRHAQVADQ
+1014 QALELQRHSQLVDH
-1028 RKAEEPR
+1028 RKTEER
-1035 LEAEEHTLE
+1035 RIEAEEHTLE
-1044 RSRRSHKTVALNSPK
+1044 RTRRSHKTVALNSPK

-1065 ILPSAMCSAKLSPCH
+1065 ILPSGMCSAKLSPCH
-1080 HSPSLRPRSGCPT
+1080 HSPSLRPKSGCPT

-1098 VCPLPSCPTPA
+1098 VCPLPSCPPSD
-1109 PAIVPQSSVASP
+1109 PAIVPQSSAVSP
-1121 PPSQS
+1121 PPPQNSMDIQ
-1126 SAGSQTAAKRVDG
+1126 AAEKRA
-1139 EASQHY
+1139 ERQPPHHY
-1145 PESFEPELP
+1145 PETFEPDLP
-1154 PGYSY
+1154 PGYTY
-1159 TPVSMGYRSPTPLA
+1159 TAVAMGYSSPTPLV
-1173 HSADPADAETMQPV
+1173 HSADPADPETMQPV
-1187 PTAAE
+1187 TTAAE
-1192 PEQSRTIAHGA
+1192 PEQSRTFTPGA
-1203 KIHCDARSALT
+1203 KIHCDTQSKLV
-1214 ERASPRE
+1214 EG
-1221 QQITANTLDTV
+1221 ANPTDKRIAPNHLDVV
-1232 EQNEHSL
+1232 EQNTHKVL
-1239 LRSSEEKE
+1239 CASEAKE
-1247 TANALPTENS
+1247 TANALRAENS
-1257 TVEQLEPSVK
+1257 TVEQLESSMK
-1267 DNVPCLR
+1267 ENMECSTR
-1274 HLIASQGNDPE
+1274 LIASQGIVTDGGLTGEE
-1285 GRLEGEGCRGQ
+1285 GRPEISV
-1296 TSAVGSAHS
+1296 TKSPHS
-1305 TVEPTTLT
+1305 TSESTTVT
-1313 NNTLDVRNSD
+1313 NETLDVRNSD
-1323 HSSLVPEADLRMEG
+1323 HLGSAAETDLNQECKIV
-1337 GTDEEAAQVNQ
+1337 EEAKQVNQ
-1348 DEDCESH
+1348 AEDSEISH
-1355 RHASER
+1355 DASER
-1361 DEVLKW
+1361 DEVFKW
-1367 RVDCVAGMNALVA
+1367 RLDCMAGMNALVS
-1380 AGLSMGELLALE
+1380 AGLSMGELFVLE
-1392 PDFAN
+1392 PEVSSAP
-1397 IPVPPSRPATSTFNP
+1397 IAPSHPPTSTYYP

-1427 LEQRQQNYDG
+1427 LEQQQQNCDG
-1437 TAQGE
+1437 TSQGD
-1442 DEAVLTHDLQSLAT
+1442 DEAMLTHDLQSLAT
-1456 IAAAC
+1456 IAAAR
-1461 SLVEALPIELD
+1461 SLVEAVPLEMGDPHTD
-1472 DHHVNTEASRSYVV
+1472 TGSSRSYIV

-1498 SWRPK
+1498 SWSPK
-1503 AETVCPLKA
+1503 AETVCPLKV
-1512 AIDGMDTLE
+1512 AIDGMDTQE

-1549 DHDRDENSRS
+1549 DHERDENSRS

-1579 SLGQLSELEKCD
+1579 SLGQFSELEKCD
-1591 SKKAKSIRTGLTL
+1591 SKKAKSFRTGLSL

-1616 KKKCKLAGREGKDQE
+1616 KKKCKLPGRESKEQE
-1631 DGDHKACSEI
+1631 YGGNKIGSEI
-1641 KPRAKKDTPQV
+1641 KPRAKKDTPQT
-1652 SLVSKL
+1652 SLMSKL
-1658 GKYSPSTKPKVLAK
+1658 GKYSSRPKQKILSKV
-1672 PANKSHTA
+1672 ANQSHTT
-1680 AILKS
+1680 AIPKS
-1685 ASIASPFRA
+1685 ANTSPFRG
-1694 KVSALPGK
+1694 KTSALPGK
-1702 MQKQL
+1702 VQKQL
-1707 GKPKMFPV
+1707 GKAKTASIP
-1715 SHSQERA
+1715 HSQDQA
-1722 KQTTAAPEMGLKVE
+1722 KHITAASEKALKIE

-1741 CVSSTRANFAKS
+1741 GLLSSKATLS
-1753 KVVQKAHSTIKKKPG
+1753 KNKAAQKANSVIKKKPS

-1773 KAVGVNVRKCTIK
+1773 RAVGVKVRKVGNK
-1786 KRKLEVQATLHEK
+1786 KQKQEGQATVNEK
-1799 EWMSTES
+1799 EWVSTES

-1812 AAPDLSEDEHNY
+1812 ADMSEDDDNY

-1830 DGTLELAVKDSNVG
+1830 DVIADLPIKDSNLG
-1844 LHTDYSA
+1844 LRTEYSTTLAATDI
-1851 AHTATETDPSPS
+1851 DPSPS
-1863 SIVKL
+1863 SVVKL

-1881 GLLGILGLPSVDG
+1881 GLLGTLGFSSADG
-1894 DVKIKKRPIKHSQDA
+1894 DVKIKKRPAKHGLES
-1909 GSAVKKNERLP
+1909 SNAVKKTEKLP
-1920 ATRKK
+1920 AIKK
-1925 GLKAEE
+1925 KVLKAGG

-1948 RRCESDRRPLLHR
+1948 RRFESDLGPLLHN
-1961 ERLFPSEASLPA
+1961 ERLLPCDPSVPA
-1973 KLPSRTQAKKA
+1973 KLASRRQVKKGSV
-1984 TPNRCKNV
+1984 NRCKNV
-1992 TRTSKLLQATF
+1992 TRKSKVLQATF
-2003 KKSSGLCISQKGT
+2003 KKSSGLCLSQKGGNPT
-2016 NSTDYQRNRL
+2016 EYNRNKL

-2052 DGDFAFDD
+2052 EDDFAFDE
-2060 DSSFSEEDA
+2060 DSSFSEEDE
-2069 NASVSYSAEL
+2069 NASLSCSAEL
-2079 YVPQSCAISKE
+2079 CVPQSCAISKE

-2104 KLLYAGSV
+2104 KLLYAGCV
-2112 RILQTPDIYGVV
+2112 KILQSPDIYSVV

-2145 VLDVRPLSRQFLP
+2145 VLDVRPPSTQFLP

-2181 TGSSSDEEEEDRDDF
+2181 TGSTSEEEEEENGDDS

-2203 GDVGRISLSNIRLLP
+2203 GDVGRISLPNIRLLP

-2242 RFPVERRDGIVSN
+2242 RVPIEKRYGAESN
-2255 QNHSLDGHNPAELS
+2255 QNQTLDGKRFSELS
-2269 KKSGKKTFLK
+2269 KTIGKKASVK
-2279 GKAEKGKGVSN
+2279 GKAGKGVLN
-2290 SEVSTLLKGEYM
+2290 SEVPTLLRAGHM
-2302 LSKRSET
+2302 LSKKT
-2309 LINWPG
+2309 DALINWPE
-2315 IVQTKKKIS
+2315 IVQRKKRNSNESSIA
-2324 TKNTMILENLFEF
+2324 LENLFQF
-2337 NGSTR
+2337 NGSTK
-2342 RMKGKERFLPI
+2342 RMKGKERFLPVQ
-2353 HGLPPPVFSGGFKVD
+2353 GLPLPVFSGGFEVE

-2374 STFGAFGSSPSLIP
+2374 NTFAAFGSSSSLTP
-2388 NPKPLKYRKMEK
+2388 NPKALKYRKVEK
-2400 LDISIPK
+2400 MDVAIPK
-2407 GGKRKAETEYLVKL
+2407 CGKRKAGTEYLVKL
-2421 DHEGVMSPKTKN
+2421 DHEGVTSPKTKN
-2433 GKALMMSEKEFG
+2433 GKALLMSEKEFG
-2445 VKSGAVYSQ
+2445 GKIAASYSQ
-2454 AALLSKE
+2454 LSKE
-2461 RNRRIE
+2461 RNGRIE
-2467 LLKGKHA
+2467 LLKGKHTHL
-2474 QLRNLPLSL
+2474 QNLPMSL
-2483 AMNEYTGQSEFAMD
+2483 AMNEYTGQSEFGMD
-2497 CDSDSHSSLSD
+2497 CDSDSHSSYSE
-2508 MDDEDESRNLRQS
+2508 DEDENRNLRQS

-2532 LSSSSGS
+2532 SSSSSAS

-2567 DSTLLLQTCMTRP
+2567 GSTVLLQTCMTHP
-2580 VPTMLA
+2580 VPALLTP
-2586 SSDPRQA
+2586 SDPRQT
-2593 EAKIAPHSFS
+2593 EPKMSSPPFS
-2603 VKSVMS
+2603 VKSVMP
-2609 ATKIKQ
+2609 ANKIKLK
-2615 RRQEELRLQK
+2615 RQEEFRLQK
-2625 AKEVSKRQRL
+2625 AKELSKRQRL

-2682 ETICVGDCAVFLS
+2682 ETICIGDCAVFLS

-2761 CQVVGLEQY
+2761 CQVVSLEQY
-2770 EQMIKTKKYQDSQ
+2770 EQLIKTKKYQDSQ

-2805 PNLC
+2805 PSLC